1 MKLAKVA
8 LCNLIAPGLLLLEPG
23 PISAAQKTRSFTAGF
38 EITCAE
44 TITLPVPIHDFL
56 EERIRREGRLG
67 VEHGPDRAVR
77 WDLNGD
83 GAPEYFVPF
92 DCGTSGNCIWGLF
105 DGKELRHLGD
115 LEAFRAYVSTAGN
128 GKWPPIEV
136 CLGAGTDTIW
146 VATYNLHRARYD
158 RGTWQPMAGTLT
170 SGALHRY
177 YASRP
182 ELKCP
187 PGAPSP

>member
-1 MKLAKVA
+1 MKLASGT
-8 LCNLIAPGLLLLEPG
+8 LHNLIALELLLLSPG
-23 PISAAQKTRSFTAGF
+23 TSSAAPKPGAFASGF
-38 EITCAE
+38 EIACAE
-44 TITLPVPIHDFL
+44 SIALPAPIHDFL

-67 VEHGPDRAVR
+67 VEPGQDRAVR

-83 GAPEYFVPF
+83 GTPEYFVPF

-115 LEAFRAYVSTAGN
+115 LEAFRAYLSTAGN

-146 VATYNLHRARYD
+146 VATYNFHRTRYD
-158 RGTWQPMAGTLT
+158 RGAWQPMAGTPA
-170 SGALHRY
+170 SGPLHRY